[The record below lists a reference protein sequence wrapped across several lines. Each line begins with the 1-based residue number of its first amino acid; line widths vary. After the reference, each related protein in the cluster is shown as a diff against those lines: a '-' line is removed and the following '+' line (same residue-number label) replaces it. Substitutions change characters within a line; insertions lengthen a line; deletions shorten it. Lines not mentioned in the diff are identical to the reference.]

1 VLLDSNIGTMIRRRS
16 QRRPPMARP
25 RTRGFREPLRD
36 VCWDGPAPKLEPMLA
51 VIYEILFA
59 GFFGWLMEHRWAR
72 ITLVCLAIV
81 GGIVTIVIVVQ
92 ALT

>member
-1 VLLDSNIGTMIRRRS
+1 
-16 QRRPPMARP
+16 
-25 RTRGFREPLRD
+25 
-36 VCWDGPAPKLEPMLA
+36 MLA